1 MAKQPPAPQPTQDAP
16 KTYTTLEQTAEIEF
30 IEKKSVF
37 LAVAAPVK
45 SEEEALALIRARK
58 KDMPDATHHVF
69 GYTLKGGV
77 LARYSDDGEPQGTA
91 GLPMLEVLNKRDVFD
106 VLVISTRYFGG
117 ILLGAGGL
125 VRAYTRSASDAV
137 EAAGI
142 LHMLPCTGFR
152 LRVEYPY
159 WNGVQTV
166 LNRFGAIER
175 TDYSDAIDCVFRCR
189 SDRADAFKKAL
200 CERTEARVSAEA
212 FEEGYYGFTEPEA

>member
-91 GLPMLEVLNKRDVFD
+91 GMPVLDTIRKSGADD
-106 VLVISTRYFGG
+106 ALVIVTRYFGG
-117 ILLGAGGL
+117 TLLGAGGL
-125 VRAYTRSASDAV
+125 VRAYAHAAKLAL
-137 EAAGI
+137 EAAHI
-142 LHMLPCTGFR
+142 VTYETYAELAVSCSYSDYQKLSALLP
-152 LRVEYPY
+152 
-159 WNGVQTV
+159 
-166 LNRFGAIER
+166 RFGAVIDD
-175 TDYSDAIDCVFRCR
+175 TDFADCVTVCF
-189 SDRADAFKKAL
+189 AIKAPL
-200 CERTEARVSAEA
+200 LPDLEAALQEMSNGAVKAEVLGERFDYR
-212 FEEGYYGFTEPEA
+212 